1 VSSLRE
7 RKRARTR
14 QALIDAAVEL
24 FERHG
29 YDKTT
34 IADIA
39 AAADISPRTFFGY
52 FASKEDLLFTD
63 PDARVQATLKA
74 IEQRAPDEGPVDVL
88 LRGLREGAESSE
100 DMVGKM
106 AQLRLR
112 LIRAVPALRGRA
124 LQMQHDGQVEIAQRL
139 HAAFPDELDD
149 VEAAALVGA
158 FVGAITGALQ
168 VLLGDRDPDP
178 DMVRQRLGQATTI
191 ALRPWTSQP
200 GCRVTDTLAG

>member
-1 VSSLRE
+1 MPSLRE

-52 FASKEDLLFTD
+52 FASKEDLLFAD
-63 PDARVQATLKA
+63 GDARLQTALQA
-74 IEQRAPDEGPVDVL
+74 IEQRAPDEGPVDVV
-88 LRGLREGAESSE
+88 LRAVREIAGSG
-100 DMVGKM
+100 DYMVGKM

-124 LQMQHDGQVEIAQRL
+124 LQLQQDGQAEIAQRL

-158 FVGAITGALQ
+158 FSGAITGALQ
-168 VLLGDRDPDP
+168 VLLREDDPDP
-178 DMVRQRLGQATTI
+178 DMVQQRLRQIAAI
-191 ALRPWTSQP
+191 ALRPW
-200 GCRVTDTLAG
+200 A

>member
-1 VSSLRE
+1 MSSLRE

-63 PDARVQATLKA
+63 PDARVQTTLRA
-74 IEQRAPDEGPVDVL
+74 IEQRAPDEGPVEVL
-88 LRGLREGAESSE
+88 LRALREGAESND
-100 DMVGKM
+100 DMVGNM

-112 LIRAVPALRGRA
+112 LIRRVPALRGRA
-124 LQMQHDGQVEIAQRL
+124 LQLQHDGQAEIAQRL
-139 HAAFPDELDD
+139 HAAFSDELDE
-149 VEAAALVGA
+149 VESAALVGA
-158 FVGAITGALQ
+158 FVGAIAAALQ
-168 VLLGDRDPDP
+168 VLLRDRDPDP
-178 DMVRQRLGQATTI
+178 DLVQQRLRQATAI
-191 ALRPWTSQP
+191 ALRPWT
-200 GCRVTDTLAG
+200 

>member
-1 VSSLRE
+1 MSSLRE

-39 AAADISPRTFFGY
+39 AAVDISPRTFFGY

-63 PDARVQATLKA
+63 PDARVQTTLRA
-74 IEQRAPDEGPVDVL
+74 IEQRAPDEGPVEVL
-88 LRGLREGAESSE
+88 LRALREGAESND
-100 DMVGKM
+100 DMVGNM

-112 LIRAVPALRGRA
+112 LIRSVPALRGRA
-124 LQMQHDGQVEIAQRL
+124 LQLQHDGQAEIAQRL
-139 HAAFPDELDD
+139 HAAFPDELDE
-149 VEAAALVGA
+149 VESAALVGA
-158 FVGAITGALQ
+158 FVGAITAALQ
-168 VLLGDRDPDP
+168 VLLRDRDPDP
-178 DMVRQRLGQATTI
+178 DLVQQRLRQATAI
-191 ALRPWTSQP
+191 ALRPWT
-200 GCRVTDTLAG
+200 

>member
-1 VSSLRE
+1 MSSLRE

-14 QALIDAAVEL
+14 LALIDAAVDL

-39 AAADISPRTFFGY
+39 AAADVSPRTFFGY
-52 FASKEDLLFTD
+52 FASKEELLFTD
-63 PDARVQATLKA
+63 PDARVQTTLKA

-88 LRGLREGAESSE
+88 LRGLREAAESGD

-112 LIRAVPALRGRA
+112 LIRAVPAVRGRA
-124 LQMQHDGQVEIAQRL
+124 LQIQLDGQTEMAQRL
-139 HAAFPDELDD
+139 HAAFPDKLDD

-158 FVGAITGALQ
+158 FIGAITGALQ
-168 VLLGDRDPDP
+168 VLLRDRDPDP
-178 DMVRQRLGQATTI
+178 NMVRQRLAQATTI
-191 ALRPWTSQP
+191 ALRSW
-200 GCRVTDTLAG
+200 A

>member
-1 VSSLRE
+1 MSSLRE

-39 AAADISPRTFFGY
+39 AAVDISPRTFFGY

-63 PDARVQATLKA
+63 PDARVQTTLRA
-74 IEQRAPDEGPVDVL
+74 IEQRAPDEGPVEVL
-88 LRGLREGAESSE
+88 LRALREGAESND
-100 DMVGKM
+100 DMVGNM

-112 LIRAVPALRGRA
+112 LIRNVPALRGRA
-124 LQMQHDGQVEIAQRL
+124 LQLQHDGQAEIAQRL
-139 HAAFPDELDD
+139 HAAFPDELDE
-149 VEAAALVGA
+149 VESAALVGA
-158 FVGAITGALQ
+158 FVGAIAAALQ
-168 VLLGDRDPDP
+168 VLLRDRDPDP
-178 DMVRQRLGQATTI
+178 DLVQQRLRQATAI
-191 ALRPWTSQP
+191 ALRPWT
-200 GCRVTDTLAG
+200 

>member
-1 VSSLRE
+1 MPSLRE

-52 FASKEDLLFTD
+52 FASKEDLLFAD
-63 PDARVQATLKA
+63 GDARLQTALQA
-74 IEQRAPDEGPVDVL
+74 IEQRAPDEGPVDVV
-88 LRGLREGAESSE
+88 LRAVREIAGSGD

-124 LQMQHDGQVEIAQRL
+124 LQLQQDGQAEIAQRL

-158 FVGAITGALQ
+158 FSGAITGALQ
-168 VLLGDRDPDP
+168 VLLREDDPDP
-178 DMVRQRLGQATTI
+178 DMVQQRLRQIAAI
-191 ALRPWTSQP
+191 ALRPW
-200 GCRVTDTLAG
+200 A

>member
-1 VSSLRE
+1 MPSLRE

-52 FASKEDLLFTD
+52 FASKEDLLFAD
-63 PDARVQATLKA
+63 GDARLQTTLQA
-74 IEQRAPDEGPVDVL
+74 IEQHAPDERPVDVV
-88 LRGLREGAESSE
+88 LRAVREIAGSND

-112 LIRAVPALRGRA
+112 LIRTVPALRGRA
-124 LQMQHDGQVEIAQRL
+124 LQLQQDGQAEIAQRL

-158 FVGAITGALQ
+158 FSGAITGALQ
-168 VLLGDRDPDP
+168 VLLREDDPDP
-178 DMVRQRLGQATTI
+178 DMVQQRLRQIAAI
-191 ALRPWTSQP
+191 ALRPW
-200 GCRVTDTLAG
+200 A

>member
-1 VSSLRE
+1 MSSLRQ

-39 AAADISPRTFFGY
+39 AAVDISPRTFFGY

-63 PDARVQATLKA
+63 PDARVQTTLRA
-74 IEQRAPDEGPVDVL
+74 IQQRAPDEGPVEVL
-88 LRGLREGAESSE
+88 LKALREGAESND
-100 DMVGKM
+100 DMVGNM

-112 LIRAVPALRGRA
+112 LIRSVPALRGRA
-124 LQMQHDGQVEIAQRL
+124 LQLQHDGQAEIAQRL
-139 HAAFPDELDD
+139 HAAFPDELDE
-149 VEAAALVGA
+149 VESAALVGA
-158 FVGAITGALQ
+158 FVGAIAAALQ
-168 VLLGDRDPDP
+168 VLLRDRDPDP
-178 DMVRQRLGQATTI
+178 DLVQQRLRQATAI
-191 ALRPWTSQP
+191 ALRPWT
-200 GCRVTDTLAG
+200 

>member
-7 RKRARTR
+7 RKHARTR

-63 PDARVQATLKA
+63 P
-74 IEQRAPDEGPVDVL
+74 DVL